1 MCLKLVVLLLEETT
15 TSGEKPLIRRKSLTI
30 FSHQLY
36 RVHPFHDKIEL
47 TTLVVIETDCTG
59 GSS

>member
-1 MCLKLVVLLLEETT
+1 MCLKLVVLLLEDTT

-36 RVHPFHDKIEL
+36 DKIEL